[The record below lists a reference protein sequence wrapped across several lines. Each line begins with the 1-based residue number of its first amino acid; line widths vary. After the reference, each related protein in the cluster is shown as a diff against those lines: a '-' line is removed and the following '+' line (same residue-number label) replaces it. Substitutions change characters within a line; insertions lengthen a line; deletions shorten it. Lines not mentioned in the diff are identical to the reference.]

1 MSCKLNIVQPRE
13 QYLSTWQKVQYK
25 AAYWTTAVLLPN
37 VGWPEALSKV
47 FLFARNAPVSVW
59 KGHKREYYILHC
71 ACLQVFSPAY
81 PCIFRVTYVQEV
93 LQYPSSEWYCSTTDI
108 RLTCVSCHGI
118 LTCSGF
124 FTPITSAIYC
134 PWHISVT
141 SCQFE
146 LRFSTFKEQFCWVL
160 LRAVS

>member
-1 MSCKLNIVQPRE
+1 MWAILKP
-13 QYLSTWQKVQYK
+13 WQKVQHK

-47 FLFARNAPVSVW
+47 FLFARNALVSVW

-71 ACLQVFSPAY
+71 ACFQVFSPAY
-81 PCIFRVTYVQEV
+81 SCIFCRKCYLCYLCVLPMCVTYVQEV
-93 LQYPSSEWYCSTTDI
+93 LPYPSSEWYCSTTDI
-108 RLTCVSCHGI
+108 RVSCFSCHSI

-124 FTPITSAIYC
+124 FTSIMSAVYFL
-134 PWHISVT
+134 WHISVT

-146 LRFSTFKEQFCWVL
+146 LCFSTFK
-160 LRAVS
+160 